1 MLALGQ
7 QGRTRSRATV
17 SIEPMKDRSLLGQE
31 KFQLVPH
38 VVEDRGC
45 RDYEAFH
52 RGDLQV
58 RLSGFHRTYQFGG
71 SHMLRLIFSA
81 IALAGVLETAQPAF
95 ADPFA
100 STAADFAQTAASAA
114 AQPAPKAPT
123 GSSSSDATAP
133 TSAVRDLDIASV
145 GFGWG

>member
-1 MLALGQ
+1 
-7 QGRTRSRATV
+7 
-17 SIEPMKDRSLLGQE
+17 
-31 KFQLVPH
+31 
-38 VVEDRGC
+38 
-45 RDYEAFH
+45 
-52 RGDLQV
+52 
-58 RLSGFHRTYQFGG
+58 
-71 SHMLRLIFSA
+71 MLRFIFSA
-81 IALAGVLETAQPAF
+81 IALAGVLETAQPAL

-100 STAADFAQTAASAA
+100 STAADFAQTAPSAA